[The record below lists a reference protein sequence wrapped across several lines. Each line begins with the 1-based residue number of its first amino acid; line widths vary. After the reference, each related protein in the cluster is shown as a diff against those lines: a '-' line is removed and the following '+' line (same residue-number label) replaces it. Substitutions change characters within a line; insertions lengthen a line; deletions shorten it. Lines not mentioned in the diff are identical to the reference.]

1 MDGRDAATLE
11 ERLESLDLQDAVA
24 LLADRPAKLKVYL
37 AISHPELLEDDANR
51 LVAHAF
57 KRLHNRRVFE
67 YEDFEQSLTA
77 CTLSEAPPRR
87 TAEAAILLEGIAQG
101 ADSILVEGAAS
112 TRRIR
117 VNADGEFRARVTL
130 AVGSQ
135 NRLRLIPLHHGQQQS
150 GPATE
155 VVVHQTGT
163 PDDIEAL
170 VSLLND
176 MGQEALAAIRTDTGR
191 MEYVV
196 RQAEQVLIRKFSGSF
211 ASGKAYVEQL
221 IVNASS
227 SVVRTVLK
235 KVLTRFRQIDR
246 TTYPNV
252 RDTSPLYFFQKY
264 CVAEIQRRIE
274 AGERGVVLA
283 NDPGLGKTRTALVA
297 VNGDPATIIA
307 PNSVVTSWTEEAP
320 KALVRSNILT
330 LQNLPYAQRIQ
341 RLRESEATHVVTNV
355 EFLRGREDDERYEL
369 LSDDDTIVVH
379 DEAHGLLNLGSEQS
393 KGSRRLRGKF
403 HLFLSA
409 TPCKDPQTLRRM
421 LHNVEPD
428 DPRFMSDAAFNQA
441 FPAND
446 PEALRTLSVFKN
458 RYMIRFTKDDVLE
471 EMDPNLPIE
480 QQHHRLPR
488 KEYVTPDEM
497 GSYELTQEQ
506 CQATY
511 ELFLNWP
518 KWCQK
523 YDRYVPR
530 DEVARLD
537 ALRGSQFALAKVHA
551 LRQVANNPSYIGATD
566 VPDPKA
572 AEMQATVDAFLAEGR
587 KVVIF
592 CQYNAQAEKYAEMLK
607 AHCPSLYTGIVSN
620 QGMKTNN
627 SGEIM
632 RFRKNEDGSWA
643 LDGRGLPL
651 EDDEGST
658 MLALDYER
666 LAFQNAPERR
676 VMISTY
682 SAGSIGVTFTAGK
695 AAIFD
700 DLPAD
705 CVQEIQAEDRIH
717 RIDHEHQTHTTVR
730 YARMIS
736 TYPASFLERMR
747 QVWVRRNNDGTYTEV
762 HNRRQAEKEELQTA
776 YEAFFAQGTFDQ
788 VRAAGLQTQRTRFR
802 LINDGVED
810 TSTLPEIATTT

>member
-1 MDGRDAATLE
+1 
-11 ERLESLDLQDAVA
+11 
-24 LLADRPAKLKVYL
+24 
-37 AISHPELLEDDANR
+37 
-51 LVAHAF
+51 
-57 KRLHNRRVFE
+57 
-67 YEDFEQSLTA
+67 
-77 CTLSEAPPRR
+77 
-87 TAEAAILLEGIAQG
+87 
-101 ADSILVEGAAS
+101 
-112 TRRIR
+112 
-117 VNADGEFRARVTL
+117 
-130 AVGSQ
+130 
-135 NRLRLIPLHHGQQQS
+135 
-150 GPATE
+150 
-155 VVVHQTGT
+155 
-163 PDDIEAL
+163 
-170 VSLLND
+170 
-176 MGQEALAAIRTDTGR
+176 
-191 MEYVV
+191 
-196 RQAEQVLIRKFSGSF
+196 
-211 ASGKAYVEQL
+211 
-221 IVNASS
+221 
-227 SVVRTVLK
+227 
-235 KVLTRFRQIDR
+235 
-246 TTYPNV
+246 
-252 RDTSPLYFFQKY
+252 
-264 CVAEIQRRIE
+264 
-274 AGERGVVLA
+274 
-283 NDPGLGKTRTALVA
+283 
-297 VNGDPATIIA
+297 
-307 PNSVVTSWTEEAP
+307 
-320 KALVRSNILT
+320 
-330 LQNLPYAQRIQ
+330 
-341 RLRESEATHVVTNV
+341 
-355 EFLRGREDDERYEL
+355 
-369 LSDDDTIVVH
+369 
-379 DEAHGLLNLGSEQS
+379 
-393 KGSRRLRGKF
+393 
-403 HLFLSA
+403 
-409 TPCKDPQTLRRM
+409 
-421 LHNVEPD
+421 
-428 DPRFMSDAAFNQA
+428 
-441 FPAND
+441 
-446 PEALRTLSVFKN
+446 
-458 RYMIRFTKDDVLE
+458 
-471 EMDPNLPIE
+471 
-480 QQHHRLPR
+480 
-488 KEYVTPDEM
+488 M